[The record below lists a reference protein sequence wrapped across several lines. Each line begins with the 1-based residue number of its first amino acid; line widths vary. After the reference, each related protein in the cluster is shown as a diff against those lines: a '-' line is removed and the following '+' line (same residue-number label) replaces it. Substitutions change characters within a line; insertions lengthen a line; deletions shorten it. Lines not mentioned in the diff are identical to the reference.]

1 MPTDNTRISAVDFDV
16 SHGFNG
22 MRFID
27 SGFSPVS
34 GEKYSGFIPKGGDAT
49 VTFTNDRGGANA
61 SGEVFDKGVYVP
73 GLFSVLT
80 VSSGTVIAFIAPDNA

>member
-1 MPTDNTRISAVDFDV
+1 MPTKTTTIQSVEFDV
-16 SHGFNG
+16 SQGFNG

-49 VTFTNDRGGANA
+49 VTFTNDRGGEDA
-61 SGEVFDKGVYVP
+61 SGEAFDKGVYVP